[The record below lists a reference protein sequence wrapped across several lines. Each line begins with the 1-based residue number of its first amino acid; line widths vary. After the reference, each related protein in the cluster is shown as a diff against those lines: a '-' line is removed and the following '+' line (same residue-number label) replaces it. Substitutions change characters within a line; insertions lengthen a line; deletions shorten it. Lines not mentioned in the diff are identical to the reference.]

1 MRGKRRG
8 GDLFQPCYYFL
19 IIIAFTGV
27 WRVVRDTLFLRKGL
41 YKVYIYCCTD
51 GNGAG
56 SFCGSFFFLLS
67 LFFCQSFM
75 LGGYL
80 HWYSTATATATTTT
94 GLHSFPLFSAVYFI
108 FYHHLRIAG
117 TGVAKYKL
125 LLSWLKVNKIGKSKT
140 SLTSLSMTNPS
151 RSPSTS
157 GYVRVERHKG
167 SWDILR
173 TRRPD
178 RQPGS

>member
-1 MRGKRRG
+1 
-8 GDLFQPCYYFL
+8 
-19 IIIAFTGV
+19 
-27 WRVVRDTLFLRKGL
+27 VVRDTLFLRKGL

-67 LFFCQSFM
+67 VFFCQSYM

-80 HWYSTATATATTTT
+80 HWYSTITATATTTTTTTAT
-94 GLHSFPLFSAVYFI
+94 GLHSFPLFCSAVYFI

-117 TGVAKYKL
+117 TGVTKCKL
-125 LLSWLKVNKIGKSKT
+125 LLSWLKVNKIDKSKT

-151 RSPSTS
+151 RTPSTS
-157 GYVRVERHKG
+157 E
-167 SWDILR
+167 
-173 TRRPD
+173 
-178 RQPGS
+178 